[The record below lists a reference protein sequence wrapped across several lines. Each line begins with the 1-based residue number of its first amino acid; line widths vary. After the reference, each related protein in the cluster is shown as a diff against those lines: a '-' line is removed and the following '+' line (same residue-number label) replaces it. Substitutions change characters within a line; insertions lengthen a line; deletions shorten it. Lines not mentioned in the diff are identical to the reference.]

1 MKKFLYIIL
10 ASFFSLTIT
19 SCAEKEESTTTDT
32 TTTTSSDD
40 SVTLSAPSGLTATG
54 GASQVTLDWTAVSGA
69 SSYTVYWDNAT
80 GVSSSSTAITSVST
94 DNYTHSSLDNGT
106 TYYYKVATVNS
117 AGTGSLSSEVNATT
131 SYTTASLTI
140 GSQTYSNPFQSA
152 DVRCI
157 DTDLTDNSTG
167 DNIYYL
173 DTIVYYDNKTL
184 GQTAHFYK
192 DSSCTNKYLET
203 SVLTNEEGTFPIPFP
218 YNKIG
223 DNITVVQLSNYYDNG
238 TAISVFDNSSNA
250 VDNGSM
256 YGLIC
261 NRDNSTS
268 PFKMCMQIYPKS
280 DSEVHFGGGGNFL
293 SCSENSNDACTSPDN
308 FTHIQLPSGSSSL
321 TLKKY
326 NVMK

>member
-1 MKKFLYIIL
+1 MKKVLYIIL
-10 ASFFSLTIT
+10 VLGFSLTII
-19 SCAEKEESTTTDT
+19 SCAEKEESTTTAT
-32 TTTTSSDD
+32 AAITSSDD
-40 SVTLSAPSGLTATG
+40 TS
-54 GASQVTLDWTAVSGA
+54 DE
-69 SSYTVYWDNAT
+69 SSDN
-80 GVSSSSTAITSVST
+80 SSSAVVTM
-94 DNYTHSSLDNGT
+94 
-106 TYYYKVATVNS
+106 
-117 AGTGSLSSEVNATT
+117 
-131 SYTTASLTI
+131 ASLTI
-140 GSQTYSNPFQSA
+140 GSQTYTNAFQTVA
-152 DVRCI
+152 DGCQ
-157 DTDLTDNSTG
+157 DTEMTDNSNG
-167 DNIYYL
+167 DKIYHL
-173 DTIVYYDNKTL
+173 TTMVYYDNKSL
-184 GQTAHFYK
+184 AYSAPFYK

-203 SVLTNEEGTFPIPFP
+203 SVLTNEEGTFPIPF
-218 YNKIG
+218 YHNTIG

-280 DSEVHFGGGGNFL
+280 DSEVHFGGGGNFY
-293 SCSENSNDACTSPDN
+293 SCSQNSNDACTSPDN